1 MPYFLTRTGVGPPNT
16 GLQYKRG
23 IACRISAAALYS
35 HIVRD
40 PGYKKGMA
48 TPSTRSLGKAL
59 ELLSQVARDG
69 GKRSISV
76 LAAEAGIPAS
86 TAYRIAATFER
97 SGFMTRLRRGHYL
110 PGPTLLRLADASS
123 FKRVLVGVGRPIV
136 EALAKA
142 TGCTAHLGVF
152 EDGMVTYLLKA
163 GRAKDKL
170 FTRQGT
176 QLEAYCTGIGKVL
189 LAALPES
196 ALEDYLANGPFIR
209 LTANTLTDPRAL
221 RAALTEVQVKGYAT
235 DNAEMDSDLICL
247 AVPVRDSDGKVLAA
261 FSISIRQA
269 NGNPNN
275 LRVHLDSLRAAADAL
290 TKRLTPHSA
299 EAQHARSRTR

>member
-1 MPYFLTRTGVGPPNT
+1 
-16 GLQYKRG
+16 
-23 IACRISAAALYS
+23 
-35 HIVRD
+35 
-40 PGYKKGMA
+40 MA
-48 TPSTRSLGKAL
+48 TPSSQSLGKAL
-59 ELLSQVARDG
+59 ELLSQVAKDG
-69 GKRSISV
+69 GEHSISA
-76 LAAEAGIPAS
+76 LAAKAGIPPS

-110 PGPTLLRLADASS
+110 LGPALLRLADSRS
-123 FKRVLVGVGRPIV
+123 FNRVMVGVGRPIV

-221 RAALTEVQVKGYAT
+221 RAALTEVRVQGYAT
-235 DNAEMDSDLICL
+235 DNAEMDTDLTCL

-261 FSISIRQA
+261 FSISMRQA

-275 LRVHLDSLRAAADAL
+275 LCVHLDSLRTAANAL
-290 TKRLTPHSA
+290 VKRLSPHPT
-299 EAQHARSRTR
+299 EAQYTRSRIR